1 MAEGTAGTP
10 TFLFTDIEGST
21 RLLQALGTSYPQLL
35 DESRALIN
43 AAVEDAGGR
52 VFGTEG
58 DAVFASFP
66 TAAAGIVAAAQAQRA
81 LEGHAWPSDGRIRVR
96 MGVHTGEALESR
108 GDYVGL
114 AVHQVARIMSAGHG
128 GQVLVSEA
136 TRRLVPTLPAGV
148 ELRDLGEKRL
158 KDLAAPERLYQLVIE
173 GLDDHFPP
181 LRTLDARAN
190 NLPVQLTSFVGRA
203 ELAAAREAL
212 AETRL
217 LTLTGPGGTGKTRL
231 ALQLAAEM
239 SDEFDDGVYFVQ
251 LDAITDVDLVP
262 SAIASA
268 LGLTVSGTTA
278 PLDAVIESLGNKR
291 VLMLLDN
298 FEQVV
303 DAAPDVNRLLRE
315 APNVKVIV
323 TTRIIL
329 RIYGEREL
337 PVPPLGLPPAG
348 ADRMSAEE
356 AMRYEAVELFVER
369 ARAVQ
374 PSFALTDET
383 APLVVDICLRLD
395 GLPLAIELAAAR
407 TRALPVAAI
416 HARLDQ
422 HLSLLTGGSR
432 DLPGRQQ
439 TLRGAIDWSY
449 DLLDQPDRRLFERF
463 SIHSGGAFLTQAD
476 AVCGPQTELG
486 EDVLDGLTSLSDKS
500 LVKPDLAM
508 AADPRFAMLVTI
520 RDYAHERLANSAEF
534 EDLARRH
541 AFAYLAEVESVADR
555 LLGEQGRELS
565 DRLELDHDNLRTA
578 LDWGVSHAEAE
589 FSLRFIVAVWR
600 FWQTRGHLSEARR
613 RVDQIIAMPGV
624 ADQPPELLARAYMAA
639 GGVTY
644 WQAAVRST
652 FRYYSL
658 GLEAARRS
666 GDDSLIAEALYNLS
680 FSPLDQDEVDNTL
693 YAAGKP
699 YLDESLAIYERL
711 GDERGIADAYWGL
724 AQAVGAVH
732 MWDEALDYAE
742 KALAGYRKIDDPF
755 RVGWGLYMI
764 AGLHARLGDWTEAE
778 GEIRESTEIFAA
790 ARDQSG
796 ILFNLAAL
804 AMAAQASGDHE
815 RSVRI
820 GGAVDSLR
828 STTGAGLIDEPP
840 DFINFF
846 IPKRPES
853 DPDDQ
858 RVWDEGTRMSAEE
871 AVSYALEGLSK
882 MRSALQSRDAAGERD
897 KSELSAD

>member
-1 MAEGTAGTP
+1 MTEGTAGTP

-21 RLLQALGTSYPQLL
+21 RLLQSLGDRYGPLL
-35 DESRALIN
+35 DQSRELIRS
-43 AAVEDAGGR
+43 AVEAEGGR

-66 TAAAGIVAAAQAQRA
+66 TAAAGVAAAARSQSA
-81 LEGHAWPSDGRIRVR
+81 LEGYDWPSDGRIRVR
-96 MGVHTGEALESR
+96 MGVHTGEAIESR

-114 AVHQVARIMSAGHG
+114 AVHQAARIMSAGHG

-158 KDLAAPERLYQLVIE
+158 KDLAAPERLHQLIID
-173 GLDDHFPP
+173 GLDDRFPP
-181 LRTLDARAN
+181 LRTLDARTN

-203 ELAAAREAL
+203 ELAAARGAF

-251 LDAITDVDLVP
+251 LDAITDVELVSP
-262 SAIASA
+262 AIASA
-268 LGLTVSGTTA
+268 LGLTVSGAVA
-278 PLDAVIESLGNKR
+278 PLDAVIDFLGGKR

-298 FEQVV
+298 FEQIV
-303 DAAPDVNRLLRE
+303 DAAPDVSRLLRE
-315 APNVKVIV
+315 APNLKVIV
-323 TTRIIL
+323 TTRIVL
-329 RIYGEREL
+329 HIYGEREF
-337 PVPPLGLPPAG
+337 PVPPLGLPPVG
-348 ADRMSAEE
+348 AARMSADE
-356 AMRYEAVELFVER
+356 AMRFEAVELFVER

-374 PSFALTDET
+374 PAFALTDET

-449 DLLDQPDRRLFERF
+449 DLLDAPDRLLFERF

-508 AADPRFAMLVTI
+508 DTDPRFAMLVTI
-520 RDYAHERLANSAEF
+520 RDYAHERLTTSDDY

-541 AFAYLAEVESVADR
+541 AFAYLALVESVEDR
-555 LLGEQGRELS
+555 LLGGQGRDIS
-565 DRLELDHDNLRTA
+565 DRLELDHENLRAA
-578 LDWGVSHAEAE
+578 LEWGVSHGEVE
-589 FSLRFIVAVWR
+589 FCLRFIASVWR
-600 FWQTRGHLSEARR
+600 FWQTRGHLAEARR
-613 RVDQIIAMPGV
+613 RIDQVVAMPGV
-624 ADQPPELLARAYMAA
+624 AEQPPELLARAYAAA

-644 WQAAVRST
+644 WEAAVRST
-652 FRYYSL
+652 YRYYSL
-658 GLEAARRS
+658 ALEAARRS
-666 GDDSLIAEALYNLS
+666 GNDSLIAEALYNLS
-680 FSPLDQDEVDNTL
+680 FSPLDQDEIDNAL

-711 GDERGIADAYWGL
+711 GDQRGVADTYWGL
-724 AQAVGAVH
+724 AQSVGAVH
-732 MWDEALDYAE
+732 KWDEAIDYAHR
-742 KALAGYRKIDDPF
+742 ALAAYRQMDDPF
-755 RVGWGLYMI
+755 RVGWGLYML
-764 AGLHARLGDWTEAE
+764 AGLHSRLGDWVDAATEL
-778 GEIRESTEIFAA
+778 RDSTEIFAA

-804 AMAAQASGDHE
+804 AMAAQAAGHHE
-815 RSVRI
+815 RSIRI
-820 GGAVDSLR
+820 GGAVESLR
-828 STTGAGLIDEPP
+828 GTTGAGLIDAPP
-840 DFINFF
+840 DFIYFT

-853 DPDDQ
+853 DPEEQ
-858 RVWDEGTRMSAEE
+858 RWWDEGSRLSAEE
-871 AVSYALEGLSK
+871 AVQYALSGLDEVRASLE
-882 MRSALQSRDAAGERD
+882 ATGPVPPD
-897 KSELSAD
+897 KPELSGQ